1 MAADPSIPAAFI
13 AGLLSFLSPC
23 VLPLVSSWLLFLSG
37 GEAGKA
43 DPEKKPGGAGNS
55 PAGDDNSTAED
66 AAVFSRRSRLLLST
80 VSFILGFSSIF
91 IVLSLLFSG
100 FFMLLGGVNSVINII
115 AGIIIILF
123 GLNIIFNFI
132 PFLNY
137 EKRLH
142 LNKKPRDFFGAFV
155 VGLAF
160 GAGWTPCIGPI
171 LGSILLMAGQSG
183 EFLLAAACL
192 AVYSAGLGLPF
203 LAAAFFWGY
212 LLKFLARLRPL
223 MPVIQKIS
231 GVFII
236 GIGVLMMMGRFR
248 TLSGFFLKTGSSL
261 ARLTQE
267 GAWTAR
273 FIPAVVF
280 FIIALLPLLIRLA
293 RKRRVFSR
301 GIFVFSGLFTALA
314 LLQAVGLI
322 NVLEILSRW
331 FMYAGV

>member
-1 MAADPSIPAAFI
+1 M
-13 AGLLSFLSPC
+13 
-23 VLPLVSSWLLFLSG
+23 
-37 GEAGKA
+37 
-43 DPEKKPGGAGNS
+43 
-55 PAGDDNSTAED
+55 
-66 AAVFSRRSRLLLST
+66 
-80 VSFILGFSSIF
+80 
-91 IVLSLLFSG
+91 
-100 FFMLLGGVNSVINII
+100 

-142 LNKKPRDFFGAFV
+142 LTQRPRDFFGAFV

-183 EFLLAAACL
+183 EFLFSAACL
-192 AVYSAGLGLPF
+192 AAYSAGLGLPF

-212 LLKFLARLRPL
+212 LLKYLARLRPL

-236 GIGVLMMMGRFR
+236 AIGVLMMLGRFK
-248 TLSGFFLKTGSSL
+248 TLSGFLLKTGSSL
-261 ARLTQE
+261 AKLAQE

-273 FIPAVVF
+273 VIPAAAF
-280 FIIALLPLLIRLA
+280 FVIALIPPLVRLA
-293 RKRRVFSR
+293 RRRRVFSR
-301 GIFVFSGLFTALA
+301 GICIFSGLFTVLA
-314 LLQAVGLI
+314 LLQAAGLV
-322 NVLEILSRW
+322 NFLEILSRW

>member
-23 VLPLVSSWLLFLSG
+23 VLPLVSSWLIFLGG
-37 GEAGKA
+37 GEAGT
-43 DPEKKPGGAGNS
+43 PEKRPGGADNS
-55 PAGDDNSTAED
+55 PAGKPPAEE
-66 AAVFSRRSRLLLST
+66 AGSSRLLLST
-80 VSFILGFSSIF
+80 LSFILGFSSVF

-100 FFMLLGGVNSVINII
+100 FFMLLGGVNAVINTV

-137 EKRLH
+137 EKRFL
-142 LNKKPRDFFGAFV
+142 LKKNPRNFFGAFV

-183 EFLLAAACL
+183 NLLFSAACL
-192 AVYSAGLGLPF
+192 AAYSAGLGLPF

-212 LLKFLARLRPL
+212 LLKYIARLRSL
-223 MPVIQKIS
+223 MPVIQRIS

-236 GIGVLMMMGRFR
+236 AIGVLMMLGRFR
-248 TLSGFFLKTGSSL
+248 TLSGFLLKAGSSL
-261 ARLTQE
+261 ASLARG
-267 GAWTAR
+267 GAWQSR
-273 FIPAVVF
+273 LIPAAVL
-280 FIIALLPLLIRLA
+280 FIIALLPPLIRRGLKGRA
-293 RKRRVFSR
+293 FSR
-301 GIFVFSGLFTALA
+301 GILVFSGLFAVLA
-314 LLQAVGLI
+314 LLQAAGLV
-322 NVLEILSRW
+322 NFLEILSRW
-331 FMYAGV
+331 FMYTGA